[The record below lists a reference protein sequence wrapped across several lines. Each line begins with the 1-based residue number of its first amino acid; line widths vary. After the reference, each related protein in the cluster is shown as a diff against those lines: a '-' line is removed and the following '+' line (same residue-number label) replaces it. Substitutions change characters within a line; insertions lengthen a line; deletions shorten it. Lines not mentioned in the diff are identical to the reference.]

1 MKEEEKKI
9 SDADRE
15 RRYQISEDFVL
26 RQIGGEYAIIPS
38 CRRRFCSAFYASK
51 GEKWIKNETH
61 GKMWKIQGIPYIGL
75 HFTSIA
81 SRIYRHIGTSLILV

>member
-38 CRRRFCSAFYASK
+38 CRRRFCSAFYANK
-51 GEKWIKNETH
+51 GEKWTKNETH
-61 GKMWKIQGIPYIGL
+61 GKNVENTGNPVYWVEF
-75 HFTSIA
+75 HF
-81 SRIYRHIGTSLILV
+81 YR

>member
-51 GEKWIKNETH
+51 GEKWTKNETH
-61 GKMWKIQGIPYIGL
+61 GINVGNTGNLVYRVEF
-75 HFTSIA
+75 HF
-81 SRIYRHIGTSLILV
+81 YR

>member
-15 RRYQISEDFVL
+15 RRYQISEDFV
-26 RQIGGEYAIIPS
+26 GGEYAIIPS

-51 GEKWIKNETH
+51 GEKWTKNETH
-61 GKMWKIQGIPYIGL
+61 GKNVENTGNPVYRVEF
-75 HFTSIA
+75 HF
-81 SRIYRHIGTSLILV
+81 YR

>member
-26 RQIGGEYAIIPS
+26 RQIGGEYAIITS

-51 GEKWIKNETH
+51 GEKWTKNETH
-61 GKMWKIQGIPYIGL
+61 GKNVENTGNPVYRVEF
-75 HFTSIA
+75 HF
-81 SRIYRHIGTSLILV
+81 YR

>member
-15 RRYQISEDFVL
+15 RRYQISEVFVL

-51 GEKWIKNETH
+51 GEKWTKNETH
-61 GKMWKIQGIPYIGL
+61 GKNVENTGNPVYRVEF
-75 HFTSIA
+75 HF
-81 SRIYRHIGTSLILV
+81 YR